1 MYYNTSYFFSLIYLT
16 YPTKQILKEVISID
30 AIQGFK
36 NLSMDKFE
44 AEVWKYV
51 GCKCD
56 YINVNDYRKVIVFFF
71 LHLIIA

>member
-1 MYYNTSYFFSLIYLT
+1 M
-16 YPTKQILKEVISID
+16 EVVISVD
-30 AIQGFK
+30 AIEGLK

-56 YINVNDYRKVIVFFF
+56 YINVNDYRKVIVFFSC
-71 LHLIIA
+71 I